1 MRLSHRL
8 AIENPNIRSDMVEIS
23 EYPDLAQR
31 FQVYGVPLTVI
42 NDTLRFEGGA
52 PEPYFVPALMDKL
65 GISVP
70 AVDAVTADTSA

>member
-1 MRLSHRL
+1 
-8 AIENPNIRSDMVEIS
+8 MVEIS

>member
-1 MRLSHRL
+1 
-8 AIENPNIRSDMVEIS
+8 MVEIS

-70 AVDAVTADTSA
+70 AVDAETADTSA